1 LLISHVNVQDSDSPP
16 LLGPSQQRAG
26 TKRPPAA
33 KSRPRLNASS
43 NKDSINAVP
52 GRSTH
57 PTKNR
62 PNLSVK
68 RIKYSRSKSAR
79 VRGDSDTRSFVV
91 PDNVVYDDTDASSSD
106 TDSSIEISLDKSDSD
121 TEIIRTVPET
131 LDVLRIKMRP
141 KWACNDGLIVRPR
154 K

>member
-1 LLISHVNVQDSDSPP
+1 LLISHANEQDSDSPP
-16 LLGPSQQRAG
+16 LPDPHQQRAG

-43 NKDSINAVP
+43 KKDSIDAVP
-52 GRSTH
+52 GRSTRS
-57 PTKNR
+57 TKNR

-68 RIKYSRSKSAR
+68 RIKYSQSKSER
-79 VRGDSDTRSFVV
+79 IRGDSDTRSFVV
-91 PDNVVYDDTDASSSD
+91 PDNVVCVDTDASSSD
-106 TDSSIEISLDKSDSD
+106 TDSSTDTSLDESDSD
-121 TEIIRTVPET
+121 TEMIRTVPET

-141 KWACNDGLIVRPR
+141 KWVYNDGLLVPPR